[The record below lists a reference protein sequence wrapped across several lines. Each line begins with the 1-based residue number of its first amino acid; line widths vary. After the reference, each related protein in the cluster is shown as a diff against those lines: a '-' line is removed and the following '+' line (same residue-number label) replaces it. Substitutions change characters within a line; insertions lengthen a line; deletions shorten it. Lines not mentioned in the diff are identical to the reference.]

1 MKKNSLKLLSAGLIA
16 TTLFSTG
23 CATIFGKSNYNVV
36 INSNP
41 TGAALSITDK
51 SGKEIYKGS
60 TPATVNLKS
69 SAGYFSKAEY
79 QLKFELANHDQ
90 KIVSLTSKLNGW
102 YFGNLLLGGVVGMLI
117 IDPASGAMYKLPET
131 TINETLIKRSTA
143 QVSELK
149 IIDINSLSEAEISN
163 LQKINQ

>member
-1 MKKNSLKLLSAGLIA
+1 MKKASLKLLSAGLIA

-23 CATIFGKSNYNVV
+23 CATIFGRSNYKVV

-41 TGAALSITDK
+41 TGANLSITDK
-51 SGKEIYKGS
+51 AGKEVYKGS
-60 TPATVNLKS
+60 TPATVSLKS

-79 QLKFELANHDQ
+79 QLKFDLANHDQ

-102 YFGNLLLGGVVGMLI
+102 YFGNILIGGIIGMLI
-117 IDPASGAMYKLPET
+117 IDPASGAMYKLPDT
-131 TINETLIKRSTA
+131 TVNETLNKKSVA

-149 IIDINSLSEAEISN
+149 IIDINSLSQVEVAT
-163 LQKINQ
+163 LQKIK